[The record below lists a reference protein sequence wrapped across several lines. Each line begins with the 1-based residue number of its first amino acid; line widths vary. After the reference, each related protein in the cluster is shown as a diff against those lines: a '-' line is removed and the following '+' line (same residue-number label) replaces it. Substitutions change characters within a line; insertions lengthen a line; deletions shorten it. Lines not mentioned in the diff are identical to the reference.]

1 MNKNNYVLHNKW
13 RMINKIIQKNINN
26 LINIGVALS
35 ILFIVM
41 FAPSIEKKEVIE
53 SSTRLV
59 DSYSNNI
66 SKEDKINYILEKYN
80 LSKYQFDVLS
90 AIVLTEA
97 ESNSYD
103 DAYAVINTIYNRTHA
118 KNWVR
123 SCSNYFGEKNG
134 NNLYYQAIMP
144 NQFVVYQHGTYKRYL
159 NNTSLNGYNAIIDF
173 LYNEEIMHNYLSFRS
188 NSIIINGSEKFSDR
202 GNNYF
207 NILEESNKI

>member
-26 LINIGVALS
+26 LINLGVALS
-35 ILFIVM
+35 ILFMAM
-41 FAPSIEKKEVIE
+41 FAPSMQKIKVVE
-53 SSTRLV
+53 SSIV
-59 DSYSNNI
+59 SFDAYSKNI

-80 LSKYQFDVLS
+80 LTKYQFDVLS

-123 SCSNYFGEKNG
+123 SCSSYFGEKNG

-159 NNTSLNGYNAIIDF
+159 NNTSLKGYDAIIDF
-173 LYNEEIMHNYLSFRS
+173 LYNEDIMHNYLSFRS
-188 NSIIINGSEKFSDR
+188 NSIKINGSEKFSNR

-207 NILEESNKI
+207 NILEESNRI

>member
-13 RMINKIIQKNINN
+13 RMIKKLIQKNINN

-53 SSTRLV
+53 SSTKLF

-103 DAYAVINTIYNRTHA
+103 DA
-118 KNWVR
+118 
-123 SCSNYFGEKNG
+123 
-134 NNLYYQAIMP
+134 
-144 NQFVVYQHGTYKRYL
+144 
-159 NNTSLNGYNAIIDF
+159 
-173 LYNEEIMHNYLSFRS
+173 
-188 NSIIINGSEKFSDR
+188 
-202 GNNYF
+202 
-207 NILEESNKI
+207 